1 MSDSAYGLTTF
12 SSGGKLPQIEYA
24 MKAVANGALTLGIK
38 GQDSVVLAAN
48 KKTQALVDS
57 TSVNKVFVLDEHVG
71 STYSGMGPDNRPL
84 VDKARKICQHYK
96 RVYLEPIPIG
106 QLVREIASIFQ
117 EFTQSGG
124 VRPFGVSMLIAGVDT
139 TGPHLY
145 QVDPSGT
152 FYPWKATAIG
162 NNYSDARTFLERRD
176 TNDLDQEGAINNALL
191 ALKQSFSGTLSPDNT
206 VVGVVNVASGKFE
219 VMPAADLR
227 DHLEQIAE

>member
-1 MSDSAYGLTTF
+1 
-12 SSGGKLPQIEYA
+12 
-24 MKAVANGALTLGIK
+24 
-38 GQDSVVLAAN
+38 
-48 KKTQALVDS
+48 
-57 TSVNKVFVLDEHVG
+57 
-71 STYSGMGPDNRPL
+71 MGPDNRPL
-84 VDKARKICQHYK
+84 VDKARKICQTYK
-96 RVYLEPIPIG
+96 RTYLEPIPIG
-106 QLVREIASIFQ
+106 QLVREVAAVFQ

-162 NNYSDARTFLERRD
+162 SNYGDARTFLERRD

-219 VMPAADLR
+219 VMSATDLR
-227 DHLEQIAE
+227 DHLDQIAE